1 MLIPST
7 PLFFALFPLLCNLPL
22 GAPSSIAATSKPLP
36 TASSSPSPS
45 VSVPAAKHRG
55 PQKREVIKRTTL
67 APGFTWGSDPMR
79 GVNIGGWLVLEPWIT
94 PSLFE
99 NKPSWV
105 IDEWTYG
112 EYMKTQNDTMDEI
125 RSHWN
130 NWFKYAE
137 LEDIAASGLNT
148 IRIQIGYW
156 SVIDLSTDEP
166 YLVGA
171 YDYLKLAVTWASS
184 LNLKVMVD
192 LHGAPGGQN
201 GFDNSGIRGTHEW
214 FSNTTNLSRTY
225 SALSVLTSEFTQS
238 FYNSTVVAIELIN
251 EPFPYNAA
259 ELDILKGFYQGAYG
273 TVRGADQKAGGSGT
287 DVVVAIDEGFQGLT
301 TWETF
306 MQEPDYERVAMDT
319 HIYMIFDLNLIA
331 MGYQESLDWYCGQVD
346 YLTRSNDIHWTIV
359 GEFVPAN
366 TDCAYWLNGRGIGAR
381 YDNTLNTSAS
391 LEYPGDC
398 SVKTG
403 ADPSHF
409 SNEYVQYLAKS
420 FEVQT
425 WVYEQA
431 SGWVMW
437 TWKTERAADWSM
449 QTGITYGWI
458 PSPVYYK
465 PHG

>member
-1 MLIPST
+1 MRAPPT
-7 PLFFALFPLLCNLPL
+7 PLFLSLLALFSISAL
-22 GAPSSIAATSKPLP
+22 GAPSSIAATSRPLP
-36 TASSSPSPS
+36 TASSSSLSPIDVLEAS
-45 VSVPAAKHRG
+45 HRG
-55 PQKREVIKRTTL
+55 AKKREVIKRAQL
-67 APGFTWGSDPMR
+67 APGFTWGTDPMR

-99 NKPSWV
+99 NKPDWV
-105 IDEWTYG
+105 VDEWTYG
-112 EYMKTQNDTMDEI
+112 EYMKTQNNTMDEI

-148 IRIQIGYW
+148 IRIQIGCM
-156 SVIDLSTDEP
+156 SAGRV
-166 YLVGA
+166 LVTGA
-171 YDYLKLAVTWASS
+171 DMPQT
-184 LNLKVMVD
+184 
-192 LHGAPGGQN
+192 GQ
-201 GFDNSGIRGTHEW
+201 GIRDSRQW
-214 FSNTTNLSRTY
+214 FSNTTNLDRTY

-259 ELDILKGFYQGAYG
+259 ELDVLKGFYQGAYG
-273 TVRGADQKAGGSGT
+273 TVRGADQKAGGGGN

-301 TWETF
+301 TWESF
-306 MQEPDYERVAMDT
+306 MQAPDYQNVAMDT
-319 HIYMIFDLNLIA
+319 HIYMMFDLDLIA
-331 MGYQESLDWYCGQVD
+331 MGYTESLDWYCGQASF
-346 YLTRSNDIHWTIV
+346 LNRSNNVHWTIV

-366 TDCAYWLNGRGIGAR
+366 TDCAYWLNGRGRGAR

-398 SVKTG
+398 SAKTG
-403 ADPSHF
+403 ADPSGF
-409 SNEYVQYLAKS
+409 SDEYVQYLAKS

-458 PSPVYYK
+458 PTPIYSK

>member
-1 MLIPST
+1 MRAPPT
-7 PLFFALFPLLCNLPL
+7 PLFLSLVALFSISAL
-22 GAPSSIAATSKPLP
+22 GAPSSIAATSRPLP
-36 TASSSPSPS
+36 TASSSSLPPIEVLEAS
-45 VSVPAAKHRG
+45 HRG
-55 PQKREVIKRTTL
+55 AKKREVIKRAKL
-67 APGFTWGSDPMR
+67 APGFTWGTDPMR

-99 NKPSWV
+99 NKPDWV
-105 IDEWTYG
+105 VDEWTYG
-112 EYMKTQNDTMDEI
+112 EYMKTQNNTMDEI

-137 LEDIAASGLNT
+137 LE
-148 IRIQIGYW
+148 
-156 SVIDLSTDEP
+156 E
-166 YLVGA
+166 
-171 YDYLKLAVTWASS
+171 
-184 LNLKVMVD
+184 
-192 LHGAPGGQN
+192 
-201 GFDNSGIRGTHEW
+201 GIRDSRQW
-214 FSNTTNLSRTY
+214 FSNTTNLDRTY

-273 TVRGADQKAGGSGT
+273 TVRGADQKAGGGGK

-301 TWETF
+301 TWESF
-306 MQEPDYERVAMDT
+306 MQAPDYQNVAMDT
-319 HIYMIFDLNLIA
+319 HIYMMFDLNLIA
-331 MGYQESLDWYCGQVD
+331 MGYTESLDWYCGQASF
-346 YLTRSNDIHWTIV
+346 LNRSNNVHWTIV

-366 TDCAYWLNGRGIGAR
+366 TDCAYWLNGRGRGAR
-381 YDNTLNTSAS
+381 YDNTLNTTAS

-403 ADPSHF
+403 TDPSKF

-458 PSPVYYK
+458 PTPIYSK